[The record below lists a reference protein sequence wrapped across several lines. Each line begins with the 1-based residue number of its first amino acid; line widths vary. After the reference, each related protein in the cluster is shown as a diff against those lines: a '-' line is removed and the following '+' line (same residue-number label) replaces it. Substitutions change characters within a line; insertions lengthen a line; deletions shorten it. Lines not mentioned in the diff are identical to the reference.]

1 MSTSSTREVPSTA
14 ASTDEDPRTEAE
26 RRSVLGRAAALLNAF
41 TEREPVLSLGQLT
54 ERTALPRSTAH
65 RLAESLVSVG
75 WLERDLAGY
84 RVGLRLFEVGALVIN
99 VNRLRDSASVWLQ
112 EAHEMS
118 RNAVHLAVLDGFDVV
133 YLDKVCSRELDVP
146 SRIGGRM
153 PAYCTALGKAILAF
167 APEADID
174 LLIGDGLRARTARTV
189 VVPAAFRASIA
200 ETRAVGVAFESEE
213 AVLGVSCVAAPIRG
227 SGRAIASISITGPS
241 RRFDADRNA
250 RIVKRAAEGI
260 WSDLFRPR

>member
-1 MSTSSTREVPSTA
+1 MSASSTRVDPME
-14 ASTDEDPRTEAE
+14 EDSSAEAE

-41 TEREPVLSLGQLT
+41 TETEPVLSLGQLT
-54 ERTALPRSTAH
+54 ERTGLPRSTTH
-65 RLAESLVSVG
+65 RLAESLVTIG

-84 RVGLRLFEVGALVIN
+84 RVGMRLFEVGALVIN
-99 VNRLRDSASVWLQ
+99 VNRIRDSASVWMQ
-112 EAHEMS
+112 EAHELS

-167 APEADID
+167 ASESDIE
-174 LLIGDGLRARTARTV
+174 LLIRDGLRARTARTV
-189 VVPAAFRASIA
+189 VAPAVFRASIA
-200 ETRAVGVAFESEE
+200 ETKIVGVAFEYEE

-241 RRFDADRNA
+241 RSFDAARNA
-250 RIVKRAAEGI
+250 RIVKRAADGI
-260 WSDLFRPR
+260 WTNLFPSR